1 MKRYIALIL
10 LFALAAPVQ
19 GQGLKGLFHKKKEVA
34 ADTVAGLKRIE
45 EVMGLLS
52 KQYVTDPNTD
62 KLSEDVVRHMLRTL
76 DPHSIY
82 IPAKEDRKSVV

>member
-10 LFALAAPVQ
+10 FFALAAPVQ

-34 ADTVAGLKRIE
+34 ADTVAGMKRIE

-52 KQYVTDPNTD
+52 KQ
-62 KLSEDVVRHMLRTL
+62 
-76 DPHSIY
+76 
-82 IPAKEDRKSVV
+82 